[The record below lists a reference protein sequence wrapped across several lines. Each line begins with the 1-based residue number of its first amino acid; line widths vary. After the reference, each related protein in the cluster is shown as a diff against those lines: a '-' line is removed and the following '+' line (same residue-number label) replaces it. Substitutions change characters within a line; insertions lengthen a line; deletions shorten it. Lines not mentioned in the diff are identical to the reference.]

1 MEIYF
6 MNRRAFK
13 SFINKN
19 KFFKRAINSIDRR
32 VIGTSEQNSFEKYSI
47 DKIGLKGI
55 LLE

>member
-13 SFINKN
+13 SFIDKN

-32 VIGTSEQNSFEKYSI
+32 VLKVIGKVDEIASKN
-47 DKIGLKGI
+47 I
-55 LLE
+55 LLTKSP